1 MGPVLV
7 GTIREVAIAEQFVN
21 PYTFVPFSPSV
32 PVRRAP
38 NGHSGR
44 DAASLLS
51 GRLLVTVEAR
61 TPLLI
66 RGFGTVEDPRPPSRP
81 DGAGGRESTIP
92 GSSLHGAVRSLHEA
106 LTGSCLRVFDSDF
119 VPQYR
124 QNADAEQ
131 VGRLRLAVVAHAPEL
146 EPGQPQPAPTL
157 RLCELKN
164 PDGYRLDQDDLVAL
178 HRDGGLRSGDRLH
191 IVWAEDGEVAS
202 VRTDPAGDW
211 VVFLSDAGTR
221 QASRPYRAQVRRLT
235 EETIEIDQAAW
246 DRFLEL
252 VEGADDLRTARLR
265 EVGADQRFTEVAHTY
280 KPQGARERRVVVG
293 SRHLVRRSVIE
304 GQPLWVRL
312 SADGTRVELVQ
323 LAMVWRTH
331 GKSAAGQRIPP
342 GFAPCEDP
350 DDLCPSCRLFG
361 TADTRGEPGEDGEA
375 RQRSYRGHVRFD
387 DAVAA
392 ASVTVREVRLPPMS
406 APRPG
411 AGQHYLETAGWAG
424 DGGVPALREWG
435 SQADK
440 GKQPRRLRGRKFY
453 WHTTVPNGLLPTR
466 GQARAH
472 HDDNAMI
479 TSARVYAIKSRFTAT
494 ITFTDLDELAL
505 GSLIVALQP
514 HRALGEKALIH
525 IGGGKPLGYGSSRIT
540 LDSAGSWVT
549 TARARYTG
557 TPASPLDEPA
567 LQRLADL
574 FAEHSETAVVREETW
589 PLLSAALE
597 LDRVPAKLV
606 WYPPGD
612 TDNKSKNRDRGF
624 PYWQQTSGLELPDQ
638 TATRKGYPLQPLPA
652 VDAPNQALDI
662 VFETSHQPL
671 RRNKR
676 GVDRR

>member
-21 PYTFVPFSPSV
+21 PYTFVPFSPAA

-38 NGHSGR
+38 YGHSGR
-44 DAASLLS
+44 DAANLLS
-51 GRLLVTVEAR
+51 GRLLVTIEAR

-66 RGFGTVEDPRPPSRP
+66 RGFGTDHAPQTPSRP
-81 DGAGGRESTIP
+81 DGAGGRESIIA

-124 QNADAEQ
+124 QTVDATQVEQ
-131 VGRLRLAVVAHAPEL
+131 LRLAVVTHASEP
-146 EPGQPQPAPTL
+146 EPGQPQPAPML
-157 RLCELKN
+157 RLCEPKN
-164 PDGYRLDQDDLVAL
+164 PDGYRLDQDDLARL
-178 HRDGGLRSGDRLH
+178 HREGGLRSGDRLH
-191 IVWAEDGEVAS
+191 IVWAERGQVAS
-202 VRTDPAGDW
+202 VAADPAGQW

-221 QASRPYRAQVRRLT
+221 EPSRPYRAQVRRLS
-235 EETIEIDQAAW
+235 EERIGIDQAAW

-252 VEGADDLRTARLR
+252 VEGADDLRTARVG
-265 EVGADQRFTEVAHTY
+265 EVGADQRFIEVAHTY
-280 KPQGARERRVVVG
+280 KPKGARLRSVVVG
-293 SRHLVRRSVIE
+293 SRHLARRSVIE

-312 SADGTRVELVQ
+312 SPDGTRADLVQ
-323 LAMVWRTH
+323 LAMVWRTD
-331 GKSAAGQRIPP
+331 GKIAAGQRIPP
-342 GFAPCEDP
+342 EFAACEDP
-350 DDLCPSCRLFG
+350 DELCPSCRLFG
-361 TADTRGEPGEDGEA
+361 SADTRGEPGEDGAA

-435 SQADK
+435 SRADD

-479 TSARVYAIKSRFTAT
+479 ASARVYAIKSRFTAT
-494 ITFTDLDELAL
+494 ITFTDLDEMAL

-514 HRALGEKALIH
+514 HRVLGENALIH

-540 LDSAGSWVT
+540 VDTAGSWVT

-557 TPASPLDEPA
+557 VSAAPLDEPT
-567 LQRLADL
+567 LQRLAGL
-574 FAEHSETAVVREETW
+574 FAEHAETAVVRERTW
-589 PLLSAALE
+589 PLLGAALE

-612 TDNKSKNRDRGF
+612 TDNTSKHRDRGF
-624 PYWQQTSGLELPDQ
+624 PYWQQTSGLELPDKN
-638 TATRKGYPLQPLPA
+638 AARKGYPLQPLPA
-652 VDAPNQALDI
+652 VEAPDQGLDI
-662 VFETSHQPL
+662 VFETAHQQL

-676 GVDRR
+676 GGEQR